1 MRDLKRHITGFLKDE
16 DAPLTVE
23 AVIILPILLWA
34 YMAMYV
40 FWDAFKMQNINVKSA
55 YTIADMLSREP
66 TTVGPDYIDG
76 LAAMLDFLNRG
87 KYDTRLRVSVVGA
100 RIDPTD
106 GSTEY
111 FLCWS
116 EGRGMDDLT
125 SIEAIEDQI
134 PVMPPGGDVIV
145 VQTEMDYVPI
155 FRGPYGVEPRTFTNL
170 IPTRP
175 RPNGRQAGLDTG
187 SVVQNCLN
195 PEVFS

>member
-1 MRDLKRHITGFLKDE
+1 MREVMSHIIDFLADE
-16 DAPLTVE
+16 DATLSVE
-23 AVIILPILLWA
+23 AVIILPIMLWA
-34 YMAMYV
+34 YAAMYV

-55 YTIADMLSREP
+55 YTIADMMSREP
-66 TTVGPDYIDG
+66 VAVTPDYIDG

-87 KYDTRLRVSVVGA
+87 RYETRLRVSVVGA
-100 RIDPTD
+100 RVDPAD

-125 SIEAIEDQI
+125 SVASIESQI
-134 PVMPPGGDVIV
+134 PVMPPGGDVIIV
-145 VQTEMDYVPI
+145 ETEMDYVPLLN
-155 FRGPYGVEPRTFTNL
+155 GPYGIESRTFTNF

-187 SVVQNCLN
+187 GSVQNCLN